1 MTPKEKVQELIGKC
15 FDTFINDKDEHYT
28 ENAWRLSKQCALI
41 AVDEIIQILP
51 TSEYLEDVGNTIE
64 NRQRT
69 YWNQVKQEIK
79 NL

>member
-1 MTPKEKVQELIGKC
+1 MKPKEKAEELVRKYY
-15 FDTFINDKDEHYT
+15 TFGINKEGQT
-28 ENAWRLSKQCALI
+28 LSWYECKQCALI